1 MIRTLCILTASLVLA
16 ACSHETKPKETI
28 KPAAPAAAAPT
39 AAEIAT
45 KLAAADAK
53 DGKVDK
59 VVHKCAGCSLG
70 MDGEEKWSL
79 PVEGYTMHFCNQAC
93 FDRFKNDTAKEIGAL
108 KVAN

>member
-1 MIRTLCILTASLVLA
+1 MIRTLCIFSVSLALVACTAKTNPQ
-16 ACSHETKPKETI
+16 ETV
-28 KPAAPAAAAPT
+28 KPAAPAAAAPN
-39 AAEIAT
+39 AAEITA

-79 PVEGYTMHFCNQAC
+79 PVEGYTMHFCKQAC

>member
-1 MIRTLCILTASLVLA
+1 MIRTLCSTSICLFLV
-16 ACSHETKPKETI
+16 ACSAESKPTDAAKSAA
-28 KPAAPAAAAPT
+28 PGAAAPA

-79 PVEGYTMHFCNQAC
+79 PVEGYTMHFCKQAC

-108 KVAN
+108 MVAK